1 RAASRE
7 GYRLMSFDRK
17 YIATA
22 ANGARITVREAGAGE
37 DVLLFHCSAGSGK
50 QWDGL
55 SGLLGNQFHSIAP
68 DLIGYGGSERW
79 SGHGPLTL
87 AEQAR
92 TMLATLDGDADGVH
106 LVGHSC
112 GGAVAMRAAL
122 ELGARLRSLTLIEP
136 SAFHLLRRGDP
147 GEVGFWYEISD
158 LAADVWHG
166 ARSGDAHG
174 GMARFIDYWS
184 GPGAW
189 NDLRDD
195 VRDRLAEQ
203 IGTVAIDFAVLFSET
218 SPIADFARIEAP
230 VLILQGSHSPAPSR
244 RLCEMLNATLPNCQL
259 RTIEGASHMSPLTHA
274 AEVNAHIR
282 DHLFLHGVA
291 PCAAAA

>member
-1 RAASRE
+1 
-7 GYRLMSFDRK
+7 MIFDRN
-17 YIATA
+17 YTVTA
-22 ANGARITVREAGAGE
+22 ANGTNIAVREAGAGE

-55 SGLLGNQFHSIAP
+55 ADLLGNEFHSIAP
-68 DLIGYGGSERW
+68 DLMGYGGSEAW
-79 SGHGPLTL
+79 SGRGPLTL
-87 AEQAR
+87 VEQAR
-92 TMLATLDGDADGVH
+92 TMLTTLGDREDGVH

-122 ELGARLRSLTLIEP
+122 ELGPRLRSLTLIEP

-147 GEVGFWYEISD
+147 GEVGFWYEISNV
-158 LAADVWHG
+158 AADVWHG

-189 NDLRDD
+189 SVLRDD
-195 VRDRLAEQ
+195 VQDRLAQ
-203 IGTVAIDFAVLFSET
+203 QLGTVAIDFAVLFSET
-218 SPIADFARIEAP
+218 SGIADFAEIRAP

-244 RLCEMLNATLPNCQL
+244 RLCAMLNAVLPDS
-259 RTIEGASHMSPLTHA
+259 RIETVEGASHMSPLTHA
-274 AEVNAHIR
+274 AEVNGHIR
-282 DHLFLHGVA
+282 DHLFLHGASLRAVA
-291 PCAAAA
+291 A

>member
-1 RAASRE
+1 MA
-7 GYRLMSFDRK
+7 FDRK
-17 YIATA
+17 HVVTA
-22 ANGARITVREAGAGE
+22 ANGTKINVRKAGAGE
-37 DVLLFHCSAGSGK
+37 DVLLFHCSAGSGR
-50 QWDGL
+50 QWEGL
-55 SGLLGNQFHSIAP
+55 GDLLGDEFHAVAP
-68 DLIGYGGSERW
+68 DLMGYGGSEGW
-79 SGHGPLTL
+79 PGHGPLSL

-92 TMLATLDGDADGVH
+92 TMLGTLDDGEGGVH

-122 ELGARLRSLTLIEP
+122 ELGPRLCSLTLIEP

-147 GEVGFWYEISD
+147 GESGFWYEIYNV
-158 LAADVWHG
+158 AADVWHG
-166 ARSGDAHG
+166 ARSGDSHG

-189 NDLRDD
+189 SDLQDD
-195 VRDRLAEQ
+195 IQDRLAEQ

-218 SPIADFARIEAP
+218 SGIADFAKIMAP

-244 RLCEMLNATLPNCQL
+244 WLCAMLNATLPNCQL
-259 RTIEGASHMSPLTHA
+259 RTVEGAGHMSPLTHA

-282 DHLFLHGVA
+282 DHLFPHGAAPGAVA
-291 PCAAAA
+291 A